1 MYNIKFI
8 YLFSEKVPPAM
19 FDRIMRPSVAGQ
31 WIMSVPEN
39 SLRSLFT
46 RYDLLQWVT
55 GANPNQ
61 SGRNTRKLIVQDLE
75 IGRLVAIDNSARGW
89 SAATE
94 MFYINGEG
102 ELTLGPSGKEGLSW
116 SYPIS
121 TVIDRYE
128 TMVRAYERP
137 PATVIP
143 AMHVVKSKAPQVG
156 QQATPGKDNQTYA
169 AQLQEMTKAQR
180 WQARKD
186 LIGKGS
192 TSPFPDAQIAA
203 KRLAANNIAVEKAKL
218 AENVY
223 KTVDPLKATPGVPEG
238 WTDISNDDAVLSK
251 LGLKSSMLYDKEVA
265 PDFLARVYQPD
276 PSVFGSDM
284 NPTVVFRGSREPGL
298 ASGAELKAWFFNEEG
313 GRVIKN
319 GADWSNNLSQGA
331 GMSAPYYEKAVGIGN
346 LIAKSGQNVDI
357 AGHSLGGGLA
367 SATSIAS
374 GKPGWTFNAAGLNSG
389 TVERYGGSLLGSPD
403 NIQAYRVNGELLTKL
418 QEVNLSEDAGI
429 MKDFGPGGLLLKE
442 EISALSPNAAGIPH
456 DLPGGA
462 GGALSRHGIDQAI
475 HCIEQQKDEDIAI
488 IGSRV

>member
-75 IGRLVAIDNSARGW
+75 IGRLAAIDNSARGW

-116 SYPIS
+116 QYSVS

-128 TMVRAYERP
+128 AMVRAYGRP

-143 AMHVVKSKAPQVG
+143 VQQVVKSKAPQVG

-192 TSPFPDAQIAA
+192 ASPFPDAQIAA

-238 WTDISNDDAVLSK
+238 WTDISNDNAVLSK

-265 PDFLARVYQPD
+265 PDF
-276 PSVFGSDM
+276 
-284 NPTVVFRGSREPGL
+284 T
-298 ASGAELKAWFFNEEG
+298 
-313 GRVIKN
+313 
-319 GADWSNNLSQGA
+319 
-331 GMSAPYYEKAVGIGN
+331 
-346 LIAKSGQNVDI
+346 
-357 AGHSLGGGLA
+357 
-367 SATSIAS
+367 
-374 GKPGWTFNAAGLNSG
+374 
-389 TVERYGGSLLGSPD
+389 
-403 NIQAYRVNGELLTKL
+403 
-418 QEVNLSEDAGI
+418 
-429 MKDFGPGGLLLKE
+429 
-442 EISALSPNAAGIPH
+442 
-456 DLPGGA
+456 
-462 GGALSRHGIDQAI
+462 
-475 HCIEQQKDEDIAI
+475 
-488 IGSRV
+488 